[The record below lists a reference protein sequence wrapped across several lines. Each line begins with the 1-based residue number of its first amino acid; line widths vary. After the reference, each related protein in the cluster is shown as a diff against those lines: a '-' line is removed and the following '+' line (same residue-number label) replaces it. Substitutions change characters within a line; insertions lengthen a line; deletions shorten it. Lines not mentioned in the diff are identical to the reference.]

1 VAAVSATIAR
11 EKWIQ
16 NPGETSRKAYST
28 FENASIISEVFL
40 FGGFSPSWN
49 LAGHGSEVAD

>member
-11 EKWIQ
+11 ENRIQ
-16 NPGETSRKAYST
+16 NPGETSRKAYSA

-40 FGGFSPSWN
+40 FGGFNPSWK
-49 LAGHGSEVAD
+49 LGGHGSEVAD